1 MGKGSVEE
9 TGKRLRAMFTTK
21 SYTSKAFRE
30 IMADAITAVKQKKL
44 EILKARA
51 EAKRHKKN
59 GELRILR
66 ATGKTH
72 VVESKIVC
80 NKRNKEIIVGNS
92 HYYPFRRFC
101 NHRKKMVPSTR
112 IGDSYQVKLH
122 V

>member
-1 MGKGSVEE
+1 
-9 TGKRLRAMFTTK
+9 
-21 SYTSKAFRE
+21 
-30 IMADAITAVKQKKL
+30 MADAITAVKQKKL
-44 EILKARA
+44 EILNARA

-66 ATGKTH
+66 ATAKTH

-101 NHRKKMVPSTR
+101 NHRDDCKTVSRRLHSNRSKKMVPSTR
-112 IGDSYQVKLH
+112 IGDSYQVAFT
-122 V
+122 